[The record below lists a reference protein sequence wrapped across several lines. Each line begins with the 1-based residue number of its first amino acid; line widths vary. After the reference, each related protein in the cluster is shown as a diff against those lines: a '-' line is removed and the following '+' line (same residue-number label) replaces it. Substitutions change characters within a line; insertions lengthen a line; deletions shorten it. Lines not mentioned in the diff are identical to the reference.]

1 MDTEDESKGDDE
13 SEVEAKNGEDI
24 ERVWMFIVKP
34 VLQKHADTLKFKCDC
49 YKKKGVA
56 PDITKMLALED
67 IFRLYK
73 ADVRQSYEQIVT
85 AMHALEKS
93 KYHKKIIAD
102 VYKLMDK
109 GCIYQKALNL
119 SLWET

>member
-1 MDTEDESKGDDE
+1 MDVYCEASASKTCGY
-13 SEVEAKNGEDI
+13 
-24 ERVWMFIVKP
+24 
-34 VLQKHADTLKFKCDC
+34 LKIQMWL
-49 YKKKGVA
+49 KGVA

-73 ADVRQSYEQIVT
+73 ADVKRSYEQIVT

-93 KYHKKIIAD
+93 KHHKKIIRD
-102 VYKLMDK
+102 VYKFMDK

-119 SLWET
+119 SLRKHDELFDDIIEDIIDGDEEYV